1 MFNATTSIP
10 MTLTAGS
17 RGSAVRQLQH
27 SLNLRFQQL
36 GILSGMSVRVDGYF
50 GPETLASVK
59 YLQCVCGLPVDGRVC
74 DRTLAFITQGAAGL
88 PALSM
93 GSTGTQVAAV
103 QQTLLAVQI
112 RVVSDGV
119 FGELTAQAVKV
130 YQSELGL
137 SASGVIGR
145 ETWEVIVRSRLDGL
159 PCVALL
165 PNLY

>member
-1 MFNATTSIP
+1 

-17 RGSAVRQLQH
+17 RGSAVRQLQR
-27 SLNLRFQQL
+27 SLNLRFQRL
-36 GILSGMSVRVDGYF
+36 LSEMSVQVDGYF

-88 PALSM
+88 PMLST

-103 QQTLLAVQI
+103 QQTLLAAQI
-112 RVVSDGV
+112 QVASDGV
-119 FGELTAQAVKV
+119 FGELTEQSVKA
-130 YQSELGL
+130 YQQELGI
-137 SASGVIGR
+137 SPSGVIGR
-145 ETWEVIVRSRLDGL
+145 ETWEVVVRSRLNGL

-165 PNLY
+165 PNLYG